1 MALNLITPVSDV
13 HRRDFA
19 VDDSDLL
26 DPTSAT
32 HLKQGEWVGMTS
44 SGQVRA
50 ATAMISGTN
59 IAEGE
64 GPFYQVF
71 SQKGDYGAQALGKIT
86 CIMSFGY
93 EAETDMFEDATYTVG
108 QLLTV
113 TNGDTD
119 GGETGD
125 TTRFVLTGVDAAAD
139 VVVGVVTMIPTA
151 TASGLLRF
159 QRLSPYHQ
167 D

>member
-32 HLKQGEWVGMTS
+32 HLKQGEWVGMTAN
-44 SGQVRA
+44 GQVRA
-50 ATAMISGTN
+50 ATAMITGDN

-71 SQKGDYGAQALGKIT
+71 SQKGDYGAQALGKVT

-93 EAETDMFEDATYTVG
+93 EAETDMYEDGTYSVG
-108 QLLTV
+108 QLLTI

-125 TTRFVLTGVDAAAD
+125 DTRFILGPQENDAD
-139 VVVGVVTMIPTA
+139 VIVGVVTMLPSA

-167 D
+167 A